1 MSYGYNPGNDL
12 NMYQMNPPV
21 LPLSQVNASLN
32 DGLMRSG
39 LSSDTINQP
48 VTYTEIVNR
57 ANDPTTMTMMN
68 MASVGNG
75 NSYAVNS
82 TVSGVVQNVGARTV
96 DLSKASATGGG
107 AAGASTVAVSFAG
120 NNGAMMNML
129 PTYTTVIGSFASNDK
144 LATMSAPQMTVD
156 WKAPTATNW

>member
-21 LPLSQVNASLN
+21 LPMSQVNASLN
-32 DGLMRSG
+32 DGIMRSG

-48 VTYTEIVNR
+48 VTYTEIVNK
-57 ANDPTTMTMMN
+57 ANNPTIMSMMN

-75 NSYAVNS
+75 NSYNVNS
-82 TVSGVVQNVGARTV
+82 TVSGVVRNVARTMGP
-96 DLSKASATGGG
+96 SKASA
-107 AAGASTVAVSFAG
+107 ASASTVAESFTG

-129 PTYTTVIGSFASNDK
+129 PTYTTVIRSVASNDK
-144 LATMSAPQMTVD
+144 LSTMSAPQMTVD
-156 WKAPTATNW
+156 WTAPTATNW